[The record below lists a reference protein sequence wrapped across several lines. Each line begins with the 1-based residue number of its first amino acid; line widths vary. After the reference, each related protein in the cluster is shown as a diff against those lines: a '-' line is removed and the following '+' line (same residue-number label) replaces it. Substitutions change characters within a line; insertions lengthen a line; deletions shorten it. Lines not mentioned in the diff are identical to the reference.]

1 VGLDYRVACCPDG
14 LMTDRRHDVK
24 VLDCTIRD
32 GGICN
37 DWRFEPALVKRTY
50 QALRRAG
57 VDVMEVG
64 YRTPRTPG
72 PDAAGPWKY
81 CDDDDLRALA
91 DESGMQLAVMM
102 DYGRSSPADL
112 APRAQS
118 PISLVRVACYGK
130 DIAGAVDMLHAIQD
144 KGYDVMCNVMAVSDN
159 TPQEV
164 DHFLGRLHDSTVPNV
179 ALVDSYGALYPHHVR
194 YLIRKYK
201 NWLRH
206 DQRLGI
212 HVHNNQET
220 AFANTVAAVEEG
232 ATLIDATVLGMG
244 RGAGNCPL
252 ELLLMWLDSER
263 YDVAPI
269 LELVED
275 YARLKE
281 ELRWGYHVPYGITGW
296 LNQHPKAA
304 IAQMADGE
312 RTVADFYRSL
322 AGDRARSSHHR
333 PVLAAE
339 PRVAK

>member
-1 VGLDYRVACCPDG
+1 VGLDYRVSCCPDG

-37 DWRFEPALVKRTY
+37 DWKFDPALVTRTAH
-50 QALRRAG
+50 ALRRAG
-57 VDVMEVG
+57 VDIMEIG
-64 YRTPRTPG
+64 YRSPRPAG
-72 PDAAGPWKY
+72 PDGAGPWKY
-81 CDDDDLRALA
+81 CEDDALRAIA
-91 DESGMQLAVMM
+91 DETGLKLAVMM
-102 DYGRSSPADL
+102 DYGRATAADL
-112 APRAQS
+112 APRARS
-118 PISLVRVACYGK
+118 PISMVRVACYGR
-130 DIAGAVDMLHAIQD
+130 DIVPALDMLHAIQD

-164 DHFLGRLHDSTVPNV
+164 DHFLGKLHDSTVPNV

-201 NWLRH
+201 NWLRQ

-220 AFANTVAAVEEG
+220 AFANTIAAVEEG
-232 ATLIDATVLGMG
+232 ATLIDATILGMG

-252 ELLLMWLDSER
+252 ELLLMWLDSPR
-263 YDVAPI
+263 YDVEPI
-269 LELVED
+269 LGLVD
-275 YARLKE
+275 DFAKLKE

-296 LNQHPKAA
+296 LNAHPKAA
-304 IAQMADGE
+304 IAQMGDPDT
-312 RTVADFYRSL
+312 TVAEFYRDLVAHRPRSL
-322 AGDRARSSHHR
+322 HHR
-333 PVLAAE
+333 PVLVPE